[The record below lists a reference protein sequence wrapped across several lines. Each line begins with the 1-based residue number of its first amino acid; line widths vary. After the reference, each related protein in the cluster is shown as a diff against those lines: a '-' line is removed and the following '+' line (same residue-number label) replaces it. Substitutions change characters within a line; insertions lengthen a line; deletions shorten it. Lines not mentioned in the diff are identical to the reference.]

1 MSKKL
6 SDSAVIVIVIV
17 CCLAFISLGAAL
29 TRQLFPP
36 SESGTRY
43 EPTRDQEMYMRAVRQ
58 RNRYE
63 FHRQSLVPKDLESN
77 CGFSHFCTGV
87 C

>member
-1 MSKKL
+1 MAKL

-17 CCLAFISLGAAL
+17 CCLAVISLGAAL

-36 SESGTRY
+36 GQSEGSRF
-43 EPTRDQEMYMRAVRQ
+43 EPTRDQEMYMRTVRM
-58 RNRYE
+58 RNRYD

-77 CGFSHFCTGV
+77 CG
-87 C
+87 